1 MRKSVPYLGAQQLAE
16 QRAGVGD
23 TRLDRWAS
31 LLKTGVREFIKLL
44 SPLLCMFT
52 LFHCGKLS
60 KKKKKQS
67 NTQLPDTNSLKGLRA
82 LPGL

>member
-52 LFHCGKLS
+52 LFHCGKLT
-60 KKKKKQS
+60 KKKKK
-67 NTQLPDTNSLKGLRA
+67 KE
-82 LPGL
+82 

>member
-31 LLKTGVREFIKLL
+31 LLKTGVTEFIKLL
-44 SPLLCMFT
+44 SPLLYMFM

-60 KKKKKQS
+60 KKKKK
-67 NTQLPDTNSLKGLRA
+67 TE
-82 LPGL
+82 